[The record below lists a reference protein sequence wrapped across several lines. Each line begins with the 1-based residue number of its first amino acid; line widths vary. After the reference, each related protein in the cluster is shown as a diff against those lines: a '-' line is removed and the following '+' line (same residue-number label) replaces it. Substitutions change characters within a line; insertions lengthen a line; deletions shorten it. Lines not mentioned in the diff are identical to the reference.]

1 MHFRY
6 LHTIT
11 LLFTATLW
19 AGCGQDDSDAT
30 TNASTHDDTTNAP
43 DLTEDS
49 AQDQEIANLDATSG
63 DDAANTDAANT
74 DAPSDDASSDG
85 AADAPVIPEIDYTS
99 PIDLATYTGPTVSVS
114 GHVMQ
119 FSQAGGRLEGAVI
132 SVLEFPGITS
142 TSGADGEFLFA
153 ALPSGSQVSFVM
165 SHPDYPPIQTG
176 TFTLGTDN
184 LERVTFQA
192 PNHYMYSLLA
202 RISQVQPDPNRCQI
216 ATTVTRVGL
225 STYDGGTS
233 HGEPDATVSIA
244 PTPAETV
251 GPIYFNLA
259 NHNTIFPDLE
269 LTQTTL
275 DGGVLFLNTFP
286 GEYTLSALKPDTTFT
301 DVTIRCRPGFLV
313 NASPPQGLQA
323 TEGGIGPIFTP

>member
-1 MHFRY
+1 MHFRSIQ
-6 LHTIT
+6 TIA
-11 LLFTATLW
+11 LLITATLW
-19 AGCGQDDSDAT
+19 AGCGQDDADT
-30 TNASTHDDTTNAP
+30 TPTTHDTTNTP
-43 DLTEDS
+43 DLTDDS
-49 AQDQEIANLDATSG
+49 AETTSADTQQNQIDGHTGDTPHVADADAPV
-63 DDAANTDAANT
+63 DDAT
-74 DAPSDDASSDG
+74 DAPS
-85 AADAPVIPEIDYTS
+85 IPEIDYTS

-119 FSQAGGRLEGAVI
+119 FSQSGGRLEGAVI
-132 SVLEFPGITS
+132 SILEFPGINS
-142 TSGADGEFLFA
+142 TSGADGEFMFP

-176 TFTLGTDN
+176 TFTLGSDN

-192 PNHYMYSLLA
+192 PDHYMYSLLA
-202 RISQVQPDPNRCQI
+202 RISQVQPDPKRCQI

-233 HGEPDATVSIA
+233 HGEPDATVLIS

-259 NHNTIFPDLE
+259 NHNTIFPDLA

-301 DVTIRCRPGFLV
+301 DVTIRCRPGLLV

-323 TEGGIGPIFTP
+323 IQGGIGPIFTP